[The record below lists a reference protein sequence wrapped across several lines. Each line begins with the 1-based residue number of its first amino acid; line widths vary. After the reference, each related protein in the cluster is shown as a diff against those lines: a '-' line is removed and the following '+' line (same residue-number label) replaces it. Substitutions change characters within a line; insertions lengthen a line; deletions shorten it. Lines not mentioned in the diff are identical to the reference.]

1 MHMTFKFKPINE
13 LIDNNYYNRQKQFT
27 LEELSQYDGSDKKSA
42 YVAVD
47 GVVYDVSKVAA
58 WSGGSHFGFK
68 AGKDLTKEFNSHHG
82 MKEILSNIPKVGVLS
97 ENKKGRI
104 VSMTR
109 QTLADTYDF
118 SPDEWIQYIT
128 PLVDDALEE
137 ADGGVRLEH
146 LFQKYIMIGILVGQ
160 GRTFQEAIDEIEEW
174 ENTGIANLLDESNR
188 NV

>member
-1 MHMTFKFKPINE
+1 VHMTFKFKPINE

-47 GVVYDVSKVAA
+47 GIVYDVSKVAA

>member
-13 LIDNNYYNRQKQFT
+13 LIDNIYCNRQKQFT
-27 LEELSQYDGSDKKSA
+27 LEELAQYDGSDGKPT

-47 GVVYDVSKVAA
+47 GIVYDLSNVSS
-58 WSGGSHFGFK
+58 WSGGSHFGVK
-68 AGKDLTKEFNSHHG
+68 AGKDLTDEFNSHHG

-97 ENKKGRI
+97 ERKESRI
-104 VSMTR
+104 VSITR
-109 QTLADTYDF
+109 QPLVDTYDF
-118 SPDEWIQYIT
+118 SPDDWIQYIT

-174 ENTGIANLLDESNR
+174 ENTGIANLLDESR
-188 NV
+188 ENV

>member
-1 MHMTFKFKPINE
+1 MTFKFKPINE